1 MCIVSKN
8 IVCYLLFFIY
18 YKLWSKFRFFF
29 IIVYELI
36 NLCKYFWSDKFNVSV
51 DWWIFSIWFLIN
63 SN

>member
-51 DWWIFSIWFLIN
+51 DWWIFSIWLVCE
-63 SN
+63 